1 MASAFRS
8 EFTALFVETPEFP
21 EMSDED
27 KKRLRANIRLAQ
39 QLGAA
44 VETVYGDDVSLQIA
58 EFARLS
64 AVSKIVIGRS
74 TVARR
79 HLFGKPTLTD
89 KLIANVPNLDIH
101 IIPDNNAARVTGDR
115 RRKGPMGR
123 PCPLKI
129 YVKVF

>member
-1 MASAFRS
+1 MCSSVLSSAPSNAKIIRTAARMASAFRS

-79 HLFGKPTLTD
+79 HLFGKTD
-89 KLIANVPNLDIH
+89 
-101 IIPDNNAARVTGDR
+101 TDR
-115 RRKGPMGR
+115 
-123 PCPLKI
+123 
-129 YVKVF
+129 